1 MIPLN
6 SGVWKMHNTEFT
18 KQVFPKF
25 FKLKPIPAI
34 FQQLMHALKH
44 CRMFQH
50 SIDTYKTHY
59 FYLNCHQIPAV
70 AVNLSLIN
78 E

>member
-6 SGVWKMHNTEFT
+6 SEVWKMHNTEFT

-25 FKLKPIPAI
+25 FKLKPTPAI

-50 SIDTYKTHY
+50 SIASTLTAIKYP
-59 FYLNCHQIPAV
+59 LLQ
-70 AVNLSLIN
+70 
-78 E
+78 